1 MTSRNIVLALV
12 GIAAVAVSAASGGVA
27 GAAPAA
33 QAQVRSAPPAEAA
46 RRCTIGS
53 FEGVLIP
60 GTQVCTRIS
69 GFVRV
74 EIRSGRRGSSRH

>member
-1 MTSRNIVLALV
+1 MRARSVVVTLLGLAV
-12 GIAAVAVSAASGGVA
+12 VAASS
-27 GAAPAA
+27 GAALAAGPRPGPGRPAP
-33 QAQVRSAPPAEAA
+33 QAEVA

-60 GTQVCTRIS
+60 GTQVCTRVS

-74 EIRSGRRGSSRH
+74 ETRIGRRGPTRH